1 METIGMRNILVISLV
16 FLLSMVCHAQ
26 KIATSELNGTKWK
39 LVSPVSDY
47 CERGMSFT
55 MTTRTTTAKFKK
67 NKKEFQFPLKT
78 GKEFNCPLKYY
89 ISSSIPET
97 FDSTRIGKSRRGTY
111 IIQFVDNKVFW
122 FKIVEL
128 SNTKMTL
135 LSKYGQTI
143 IYQKIK

>member
-1 METIGMRNILVISLV
+1 MRNILVISLV

-39 LVSPVSDY
+39 EISPTYDY
-47 CERGMSFT
+47 CERGMTFT
-55 MTTRTTTAKFKK
+55 MDTRTTSTKFY
-67 NKKEFQFPLKT
+67 KT

-97 FDSTRIGKSRRGTY
+97 FDSTQIGKIRRGTY

-122 FKIVEL
+122 FKIAEL

>member
-1 METIGMRNILVISLV
+1 MRNILVISLV

-39 LVSPVSDY
+39 EISPTYDY
-47 CERGMSFT
+47 CEREMTFT
-55 MTTRTTTAKFKK
+55 MDTRTTSTKFY
-67 NKKEFQFPLKT
+67 KT

>member
-1 METIGMRNILVISLV
+1 MRNSLIIALV

-47 CERGMSFT
+47 CERGMTFT
-55 MTTRTTTAKFKK
+55 MDTRTTSTKFY
-67 NKKEFQFPLKT
+67 KT

-97 FDSTRIGKSRRGTY
+97 FDSTQIGKSRRGTY

>member
-1 METIGMRNILVISLV
+1 MRNILVISLV

-39 LVSPVSDY
+39 EISPAYDY
-47 CERGMSFT
+47 CERGMTFT
-55 MTTRTTTAKFKK
+55 MDTRTTSTKFY
-67 NKKEFQFPLKT
+67 KT

-97 FDSTRIGKSRRGTY
+97 FDSTQIGKSRRGTY

>member
-39 LVSPVSDY
+39 EISPTYDY
-47 CERGMSFT
+47 CERGMTFT
-55 MTTRTTTAKFKK
+55 MDTRTTSTKFY
-67 NKKEFQFPLKT
+67 KT

-97 FDSTRIGKSRRGTY
+97 FDSSQIGKNRKGSY
-111 IIQFVDNKVFW
+111 IIQYVDNKVFW
-122 FKIVEL
+122 FKIVDI
-128 SNTKMTL
+128 SSTKITL
-135 LSKYGQTI
+135 LSKLGDTTV
-143 IYQKIK
+143 YQKVK

>member
-39 LVSPVSDY
+39 KISPTYDY
-47 CERGMSFT
+47 CERGMTFT
-55 MTTRTTTAKFKK
+55 MDTRTTSTKFY
-67 NKKEFQFPLKT
+67 KT

-97 FDSTRIGKSRRGTY
+97 FDSSQIGKNRKGSY
-111 IIQFVDNKVFW
+111 IIQYVDNSVFW
-122 FKIVEL
+122 FKIVDI
-128 SNTKMTL
+128 SSTKITL
-135 LSKYGQTI
+135 LSKLGDTTV
-143 IYQKIK
+143 YQKVK

>member
-39 LVSPVSDY
+39 EISPTYDY
-47 CERGMSFT
+47 CERGMTFT
-55 MTTRTTTAKFKK
+55 MDTRTTSTKFY
-67 NKKEFQFPLKT
+67 KT

-97 FDSTRIGKSRRGTY
+97 FDSTRIGESRRGTY

>member
-1 METIGMRNILVISLV
+1 MRNILVISLV

-39 LVSPVSDY
+39 EISPTYDY
-47 CERGMSFT
+47 CERGMTFT
-55 MTTRTTTAKFKK
+55 MDTRTTSTKFY
-67 NKKEFQFPLKT
+67 KT

-89 ISSSIPET
+89 ISSSIPKT
-97 FDSTRIGKSRRGTY
+97 FDSTQIGKSRRGTY

>member
-39 LVSPVSDY
+39 EISPTYDY
-47 CERGMSFT
+47 CERGMTFT
-55 MTTRTTTAKFKK
+55 MDTRTTSTKFY
-67 NKKEFQFPLKT
+67 KT

-97 FDSTRIGKSRRGTY
+97 FDSSQIGKSRKGSY
-111 IIQFVDNKVFW
+111 IIQYVDNSVFW
-122 FKIVEL
+122 FRIVDISSTKI
-128 SNTKMTL
+128 TL
-135 LSKYGQTI
+135 LSKLGDTTV
-143 IYQKIK
+143 YQKVK

>member
-1 METIGMRNILVISLV
+1 MVIHYIKLIVLSDMKRKIVLMILFAFVNLC
-16 FLLSMVCHAQ
+16 FAQ
-26 KIATSELNGTKWK
+26 TVSTSELNGTKWK
-39 LVSPVSDY
+39 EISPTYDY
-47 CERGMSFT
+47 CERGMTFT
-55 MTTRTTTAKFKK
+55 MDTRTTSTKFY
-67 NKKEFQFPLKT
+67 KT

-97 FDSTRIGKSRRGTY
+97 FDSTQIGKSRRGTY

-135 LSKYGQTI
+135 VSKYGQTI

>member
-1 METIGMRNILVISLV
+1 MRNILVISLV

-39 LVSPVSDY
+39 EISPTYDY
-47 CERGMSFT
+47 CERGMTFT
-55 MTTRTTTAKFKK
+55 MDTRTTSTKFY
-67 NKKEFQFPLKT
+67 KT

-128 SNTKMTL
+128 SNTKRHCC
-135 LSKYGQTI
+135 LSMDKLSFT
-143 IYQKIK
+143 KR

>member
-39 LVSPVSDY
+39 EISPTYDY
-47 CERGMSFT
+47 CERGMTFT
-55 MTTRTTTAKFKK
+55 MDTRTTSTKFY
-67 NKKEFQFPLKT
+67 KT

-97 FDSTRIGKSRRGTY
+97 FDSTQIGKSRRGTY

-122 FKIVEL
+122 FKIVDI
-128 SNTKMTL
+128 SSTKITL
-135 LSKYGQTI
+135 LSKLGDTTV
-143 IYQKIK
+143 YQKVK

>member
-1 METIGMRNILVISLV
+1 MRNILVISLV

-39 LVSPVSDY
+39 EISPTYDY
-47 CERGMSFT
+47 CERGMTFT
-55 MTTRTTTAKFKK
+55 MDTRTTSTKFY
-67 NKKEFQFPLKT
+67 KT

-128 SNTKMTL
+128 SNTIMTL
-135 LSKYGQTI
+135 LSMYGQTI

>member
-39 LVSPVSDY
+39 EISPTYDY
-47 CERGMSFT
+47 CERGMTFT
-55 MTTRTTTAKFKK
+55 MDTRTTSTKFY
-67 NKKEFQFPLKT
+67 KT

-111 IIQFVDNKVFW
+111 IIQFVDNSVFW
-122 FKIVEL
+122 FKIVDI
-128 SNTKMTL
+128 SSTKITL
-135 LSKYGQTI
+135 LSKLGDTTV
-143 IYQKIK
+143 YQKVK

>member
-1 METIGMRNILVISLV
+1 MRNSLIIALV

-67 NKKEFQFPLKT
+67 NKKEFLF
-78 GKEFNCPLKYY
+78 PLKYY
-89 ISSSIPET
+89 LSSSIPKT
-97 FDSTRIGKSRRGTY
+97 FDSSQIGKSRKGGY
-111 IIQFVDNKVFW
+111 IIQYVDNSVFW
-122 FKIVEL
+122 FKIVDI
-128 SNTKMTL
+128 SSTKITL
-135 LSKYGQTI
+135 LSKLGDTTV
-143 IYQKIK
+143 YQKVK

>member
-1 METIGMRNILVISLV
+1 MRNSLIIALV

-39 LVSPVSDY
+39 EISPTYDY
-47 CERGMSFT
+47 CERGMTFT
-55 MTTRTTTAKFKK
+55 MDTRTTSTKFY
-67 NKKEFQFPLKT
+67 KT

-97 FDSTRIGKSRRGTY
+97 FDSTRIGKSRRDTY

>member
-1 METIGMRNILVISLV
+1 MRNILVISLV

-39 LVSPVSDY
+39 EISPTYDY
-47 CERGMSFT
+47 CERGMTFT
-55 MTTRTTTAKFKK
+55 MDTRTTSTKFY
-67 NKKEFQFPLKT
+67 KT

-97 FDSTRIGKSRRGTY
+97 FDNTQIGKSRRGTY

>member
-16 FLLSMVCHAQ
+16 FLLSMVCRAQ

-39 LVSPVSDY
+39 EISPTYDY
-47 CERGMSFT
+47 CERGMTFT
-55 MTTRTTTAKFKK
+55 MDTRTTSTKFY
-67 NKKEFQFPLKT
+67 KT

>member
-39 LVSPVSDY
+39 EISPTYDY
-47 CERGMSFT
+47 CEREMTFT
-55 MTTRTTTAKFKK
+55 MDTRTTSTKFY
-67 NKKEFQFPLKT
+67 KT

>member
-1 METIGMRNILVISLV
+1 MRNILVISLV
-16 FLLSMVCHAQ
+16 FLLSMVCHAL

-39 LVSPVSDY
+39 EISPTYDY
-47 CERGMSFT
+47 CERGMTFT
-55 MTTRTTTAKFKK
+55 MDTRTTSTKFY
-67 NKKEFQFPLKT
+67 KT

>member
-55 MTTRTTTAKFKK
+55 MTTCTTTTKFKK
-67 NKKEFQFPLKT
+67 NE
-78 GKEFNCPLKYY
+78 
-89 ISSSIPET
+89 IV
-97 FDSTRIGKSRRGTY
+97 KSR
-111 IIQFVDNKVFW
+111 I
-122 FKIVEL
+122 
-128 SNTKMTL
+128 
-135 LSKYGQTI
+135 TI
-143 IYQKIK
+143 LVIPVWKWLITE

>member
-39 LVSPVSDY
+39 EISPTYDY
-47 CERGMSFT
+47 CERGMTFT
-55 MTTRTTTAKFKK
+55 MDTRTTSTKFY
-67 NKKEFQFPLKT
+67 KT

-97 FDSTRIGKSRRGTY
+97 FDSTRIGKNRRGTY

>member
-39 LVSPVSDY
+39 EISPTYDY
-47 CERGMSFT
+47 CERGMTFT
-55 MTTRTTTAKFKK
+55 MDTRTTSTKFY
-67 NKKEFQFPLKT
+67 KT

-97 FDSTRIGKSRRGTY
+97 FDSSQIGKNRKGSY
-111 IIQFVDNKVFW
+111 IIQYVDNSVFW
-122 FKIVEL
+122 FKIVDI
-128 SNTKMTL
+128 SSTKITL
-135 LSKYGQTI
+135 LSKLGDTTV
-143 IYQKIK
+143 YQKVN